1 MFSFNA
7 FSWQVFVAFNLLLH
21 TEMPIF
27 NIVDEVFFVFFFFY
41 FKKNY
46 IYTVIHICIY
56 SSITLMPYGELK
68 R

>member
-27 NIVDEVFFVFFFFY
+27 NIVDEVFFVFFFFLLQ
-41 FKKNY
+41 KEL
-46 IYTVIHICIY
+46 HIY
-56 SSITLMPYGELK
+56 SDTHMHIQ
-68 R
+68 